1 MHASPHTRLMN
12 KFIGLCK
19 DTAKWPNTLRQ
30 LGYEAQ
36 LIEQEVSL
44 ESAVKVTP
52 EVIVVSKK
60 LLHAIAAEC
69 KSGGYIDD
77 DQYDR
82 YKQLKAKDLYYAGV
96 DVHAPNQL
104 THVVCY
110 VDDESNH
117 ASFVQYVS
125 MPFITFGTNSIRS
138 TGDFNNQKTNQKLR
152 EPIPLTEAN
161 EPSVFYPFSPNDGD
175 EFVMQHV
182 LVGLFAYLTKK
193 PRQPVKVKEIST
205 ANAILELIHPYHKK
219 ISIKHKKELALRIK
233 KSIDVAMGNKKFR
246 EQVVKIEN
254 GERSTPTLQ
263 SFNDTCKTIVDDAQR
278 QERITRF
285 S

>member
-19 DTAKWPNTLRQ
+19 DTARWPNTLRQ

-69 KSGGYIDD
+69 KGGGYIDD
-77 DQYDR
+77 DQYGR

-117 ASFVQYVS
+117 ASFVEYVS

-175 EFVMQHV
+175 EFVMHHV

-205 ANAILELIHPYHKK
+205 ANAVLELIHPYHKK
-219 ISIKHKKELALRIK
+219 ISSKHKKELALRIK
-233 KSIDVAMGNKKFR
+233 KSIDVAMGNKKFK
-246 EQVVKIEN
+246 EQVAKIES

-278 QERITRF
+278 QERITKF